1 MKKIFQEL
9 IPVFAA
15 VFVPKS
21 LATFHIV
28 SAESFPSSTVQAH
41 LKQGAMKSMITDG
54 LRLANHS
61 SQQWQE
67 KLQHNPSY
75 QQEQPLITNEM
86 NIRND
91 KLDNHSPSVI
101 SELAF

>member
-1 MKKIFQEL
+1 
-9 IPVFAA
+9 
-15 VFVPKS
+15 
-21 LATFHIV
+21 
-28 SAESFPSSTVQAH
+28 
-41 LKQGAMKSMITDG
+41 MKSMIIDG

-61 SQQWQE
+61 SQQWQQ

-86 NIRND
+86 NSRND

-101 SELAF
+101 SELPF